1 MGFLGLREDILAVKF
16 FEGFPKVTDYTSS
29 RIFLVSSHAWLYPQ
43 FESIS
48 WIFLIP
54 FLGLS
59 FWLSL
64 TRVSWLFLVEFSF
77 CPFFDWGFLRFDW
90 PMTFV
95 IDLGSFLSLSLSL
108 SLFCFFFLFFFFQL
122 ETHLMDSNTGSYLP
136 LGPCN
141 HLTRPSMGG

>member
-77 CPFFDWGFLRFDW
+77 CPFFDWASL
-90 PMTFV
+90 
-95 IDLGSFLSLSLSL
+95 DLIGPWLLSLIWALFSLSLSL
-108 SLFCFFFLFFFFQL
+108 LFFFCFFFFQL

-141 HLTRPSMGG
+141 HLTRPSIGG